1 MLTNEIVNTVI
12 QLLNDWYLEFKHTKH
27 NGFSKSPFLISK
39 KAKQSIFVHTG
50 FFAYFSPDHTKTVG
64 DGTIE
69 RDLVLCMCEIIIST
83 PIN

>member
-1 MLTNEIVNTVI
+1 MFVLFWIIFSLPFVDQFLPNTI
-12 QLLNDWYLEFKHTKH
+12 RFQ
-27 NGFSKSPFLISK
+27 KSPFEISK

-50 FFAYFSPDHTKTVG
+50 FLASFSPDHTITVG

-69 RDLVLCMCEIIIST
+69 RDLVLRMCEIIISI